1 MDVITEI
8 KLESDESFKLNPLN
22 IESFSVEY
30 CSKEKTIS
38 MFVNHRKIS
47 TTLDATIEKFT
58 TLLDQVNKTINSW
71 RMQ

>member
-1 MDVITEI
+1 
-8 KLESDESFKLNPLN
+8 
-22 IESFSVEY
+22 VEY

-38 MFVNHRKIS
+38 MFVNHRKVS
-47 TTLDATIEKFT
+47 MTLDATIEKFT

>member
-8 KLESDESFKLNPLN
+8 KLESGESFKLNPIN

-38 MFVNHRKIS
+38 MFVNHKKIS
-47 TTLDATIEKFT
+47 MTFNATIEKFT
-58 TLLDQVNKTINSW
+58 NLLDQVNKTINSW
-71 RMQ
+71 KMQ